1 MIDKENIT
9 HEGLIAK
16 HFNTYFAQIRTK
28 LEKTIETS
36 SIKFRSFMKKCDSMQ
51 PESPL
56 SVNELK
62 DVYLPFRINKGSDY
76 DEISLMLSG
85 IALVLSS
92 NP

>member
-85 IALVLSS
+85 IALVPSS

>member
-62 DVYLPFRINKGSDY
+62 DVYLPFKINKGSDY